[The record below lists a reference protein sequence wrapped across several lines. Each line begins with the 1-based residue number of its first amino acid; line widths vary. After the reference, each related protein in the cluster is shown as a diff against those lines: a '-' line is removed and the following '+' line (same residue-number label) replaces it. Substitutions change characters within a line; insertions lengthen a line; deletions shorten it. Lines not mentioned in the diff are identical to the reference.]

1 MFREL
6 SNNPDLPKAKEL
18 HGSKFKCSSQLG
30 FNSVLNIDGEAEK
43 PQKNLWTDPYEKEK
57 VSDVDRK

>member
-18 HGSKFKCSSQLG
+18 HGSKLKCSSQLG
-30 FNSVLNIDGEAEK
+30 FNSVLNIEK